1 MSDVPTGD
9 KCLLKGG
16 DFSLR
21 DRTGERKRIDEEGKR
36 KEYYIISYH
45 IDGIFVFLGAYFVK
59 KR

>member
-1 MSDVPTGD
+1 MSRQVTNASCKGAIFPFVTG
-9 KCLLKGG
+9 
-16 DFSLR
+16 
-21 DRTGERKRIDEEGKR
+21 TGERKRIDEEGKC